1 MRLVFRDEVI
11 IAMRIRHINT
21 YCYLSTK
28 ISIKMLIAKGIYF
41 LKGVCYAQKN
51 IREIVAMGLG
61 MDMSRDELLEDRAA
75 FIAGEIGGAVVELII
90 DGVVISRDAIVD
102 SLEAK
107 RKAVGNVIHKG
118 LLRDA
123 AEFVRKGQ

>member
-1 MRLVFRDEVI
+1 
-11 IAMRIRHINT
+11 
-21 YCYLSTK
+21 
-28 ISIKMLIAKGIYF
+28 
-41 LKGVCYAQKN
+41 
-51 IREIVAMGLG
+51 MGLG
-61 MDMSRDELLEDRAA
+61 MNMGRDELLEDCAA

-90 DGVVISRDAIVD
+90 GGVVINRNAIVD
-102 SLEAK
+102 SLETK

>member
-1 MRLVFRDEVI
+1 
-11 IAMRIRHINT
+11 
-21 YCYLSTK
+21 
-28 ISIKMLIAKGIYF
+28 
-41 LKGVCYAQKN
+41 
-51 IREIVAMGLG
+51 MG
-61 MDMSRDELLEDRAA
+61 RDELLDDRAA

-90 DGVVISRDAIVD
+90 GGVVISRDAIVD
-102 SLEAK
+102 SLDAK